1 MSSATQPLNLSGVVV
16 TDVRSLHWRIGAHI
30 GSGGFGSIYLACE
43 ANSGLLERGL
53 GVPEDTR
60 MAIKVEPHD
69 NGSLFTEMHFY
80 HRCAKLDKMEEWQR
94 QRGLDYVGMPRLHG
108 SGSFVFRRQR
118 YRFIVIDRFGTD
130 LQTILGVNEG
140 RMPLKTALTV
150 AIRVT
155 DILEY
160 VHFHGYV
167 HKDVKAQNLLLGF
180 DDPNKIYLV
189 DFGLACRYFVY
200 ESGYEVHKELKED
213 LRRAHDG
220 TIEFTSR
227 DGHLGAHS
235 RRSDL
240 EVLLYNLI
248 YWISGKLPWSSN
260 REDAEEIASQKEI
273 YMRDPQ
279 ELMVVCFGRKGA
291 PPYIL
296 EFANYVA
303 RLDFHEKPNYELCRE
318 MFKQAILKSGFRHDM
333 QLQFEGGIVRIQSKR
348 KCRKSFRLEKEKRM
362 RVEQESQASLSGS
375 SSGSVAATRLRRR
388 TTNAAAGTHA
398 EAVASTSDDDDNDS
412 SLSDRPSSVKRSCF
426 DSRQS
431 SGRRTGSTRS
441 ISSVASPMANG
452 CHNSN
457 PFPMFNCFDHKPSGL
472 ENPTPAMQLLMDKLK
487 IKLHSLV
494 NSGPPVMPLSFKDR
508 ILDAGDL
515 YKADNVMRRSRS
527 YSPEIA

>member
-1 MSSATQPLNLSGVVV
+1 MNRAVALHVSGVVV
-16 TDVRSLHWRIGAHI
+16 TDVRGTKWKVGNHI
-30 GSGGFGSIYLACE
+30 GTGGFGSIFMACE
-43 ANSGLLERGL
+43 ATRSDRGS
-53 GVPEDTR
+53 VPEDTR

-80 HRCAKLDKMEEWQR
+80 HRCAKIDKMEEWQR

-108 SGSFVFRRQR
+108 SGSFVHRRQK

-130 LQTILGVNEG
+130 LQTILSLNDGK
-140 RMPLKTALTV
+140 MPLKTALTV

-160 VHFHGYV
+160 IHFHGYV

-200 ESGYEVHKELKED
+200 ESGYEVHKEFRED

-227 DGHLGAHS
+227 DGHMGALS

-240 EVLLYNLI
+240 EVLLYNLLF
-248 YWISGKLPWSSN
+248 WISGKLPWSSN
-260 REDAEEIASQKEI
+260 REEADQIARQKDI

-279 ELMVVCFGRKGA
+279 TLMMACFGRKGS

-296 EFANYVA
+296 EFATYVA
-303 RLDFHEKPNYELCRE
+303 RLEFHDKPNYELCRE
-318 MFKQAILKSGFRHDM
+318 MFKQAILKSEFRHDM
-333 QLQFEGGIVRIQSKR
+333 QLQFEGGVHRVQVKR
-348 KCRKSFRLEKEKRM
+348 RCRRSYHIEKEKRLK
-362 RVEQESQASLSGS
+362 VEQELNRISLSGS
-375 SSGSVAATRLRRR
+375 SNGSVHTRLRRR
-388 TTNAAAGTHA
+388 ANMNETNGHNTN
-398 EAVASTSDDDDNDS
+398 TDDDDDS
-412 SLSDRPSSVKRSCF
+412 STSDRPSSVRRSCF

-441 ISSVASPMANG
+441 VSSVASPTAG
-452 CHNSN
+452 SHNSN
-457 PFPMFNCFDHKPSGL
+457 PFPITNNFFEAKASGL
-472 ENPTPAMQLLMDKLK
+472 ENPTPAMQSLMDRLQ
-487 IKLHSLV
+487 IKLHSFS
-494 NSGPPVMPLSFKDR
+494 NGGHPTMALSFKDR
-508 ILDAGDL
+508 ILDSGDL
-515 YKADNVMRRSRS
+515 YRADSVTRRSRS